1 MRLLLACFIA
11 FIAPM
16 SLHAQPAH
24 EGKDPALPAIQPD
37 GVLEL
42 ETMTVTG
49 VQPGPG
55 MWKVSKG
62 DHTLWILGTL
72 SPLPNNITWLSRDV
86 DAVLD
91 QSQQILGSPGLIVGG
106 NIGVFKGLT
115 LLPSAMK
122 AMKNP
127 DDAKLQEVL
136 PADLYARWL
145 VSKKKYLGNDN
156 GVEKKRPI
164 VAANE
169 LYSAAIRKAGIGGKP
184 VVSPVIQAAL
194 KRRKLKLTSTQLELP
209 LTDPRQALKEIRASQ
224 LDDIDCFRK
233 TLARVESDLPLMVE
247 RANAW
252 SIGDLEAL
260 RALPVEDQQSAC
272 LNAVVQTSFAQK
284 RGLVDIQQQVEAKWL
299 ATAEAALQKNQVT
312 FATLPI
318 SLLLKPEGYL
328 ARLRA
333 KGYVVEEP

>member
-1 MRLLLACFIA
+1 MRLLLACLLA
-11 FIAPM
+11 CIAPL
-16 SLHAQPAH
+16 SLHAQSLQQ
-24 EGKDPALPAIQPD
+24 GNDPALPVVPAD

-42 ETMTVTG
+42 DTMVVTG

-91 QSQQILGSPGLIVGG
+91 QSQQVLGAPGLRVGG
-106 NIGVFKGLT
+106 NIGVLKGLT

-122 AMKNP
+122 TMKNP
-127 DDAKLQEVL
+127 DDAKLQEIL

-145 VSKKKYLGNDN
+145 VQKEKYLGRDN
-156 GVEKKRPI
+156 GIEKKRPI

-169 LYSAAIRKAGIGGKP
+169 LYMKAIRKSGIGSKP
-184 VVSPVIQAAL
+184 VVSPVIEAAL

-209 LTDPRQALKEIRASQ
+209 LTDPRQALKEMRASQ

-233 TLARVESDLPLMVE
+233 TLLRVENDLPLMVE

-260 RALPVEDQQSAC
+260 RALPFEDQQGAC
-272 LNAVVQTSFAQK
+272 LSALVQTSFAQK

-328 ARLRA
+328 AKLRA